1 MKNLL
6 VRTITGAIFVTL
18 VVASLFL
25 PPYCFYV
32 LFLTF
37 TLIGTGE
44 FLRLSKHTEAEPQI
58 ILPMLLSATLFTAL
72 YLWATAVASV
82 ALFATL
88 LVIVL
93 AFLIPIVEMYRN
105 KPQAMRNVVSS
116 LFPALWVALPLGLMG
131 FWFVNFKAANMVLAM
146 LIVIW
151 AFDSLAYCAGSIFG
165 KHPLFERISPKK
177 SWEGTLISLCLTMI
191 LSTLFFF
198 SPSWSQCPETSLFFS
213 DVFTTPW
220 HWMGF
225 AFVIIIASSYGD
237 LVESMFKRNAQM
249 KDSGKVLPGHGGV
262 LDRLDSLFFA
272 APFAFIYWLIFY
284 SLNFL

>member
-1 MKNLL
+1 MKNLV
-6 VRTITGAIFVTL
+6 VRTITGAIFVAL

-25 PPYCFYV
+25 PPCYFYV
-32 LFLTF
+32 LFLTL
-37 TLIGTGE
+37 TLVGTWE
-44 FLRLSKHTEAEPQI
+44 FIKLSQHTETETQL
-58 ILPMLLSATLFTAL
+58 ILPLLLSATLFTAL
-72 YLWATAVASV
+72 YLWANAVASV

-88 LVIVL
+88 LVLVL
-93 AFLIPIVEMYRN
+93 AFLVPIVEMYRN
-105 KPQAMRNVVSS
+105 KPHAVRNVVSS
-116 LFPALWVALPLGLMG
+116 LFPALWIALPLGLTG
-131 FWFVNFKAANMVLAM
+131 FWLTNFQAANLVLAM

-177 SWEGTLISLCLTMI
+177 SWEGTLISLFLTMV

-198 SPSWSQCPETSLFFS
+198 SVSWSQNPESSLFYS

-225 AFVIIIASSYGD
+225 ALVIIVASSYGD
-237 LVESMFKRNAQM
+237 LVESMFKRNAQI
-249 KDSGKVLPGHGGV
+249 KDSGKILPGHGGV

-272 APFAFIYWLIFY
+272 APFAFIYWIVFY
-284 SLNFL
+284 SLNFN